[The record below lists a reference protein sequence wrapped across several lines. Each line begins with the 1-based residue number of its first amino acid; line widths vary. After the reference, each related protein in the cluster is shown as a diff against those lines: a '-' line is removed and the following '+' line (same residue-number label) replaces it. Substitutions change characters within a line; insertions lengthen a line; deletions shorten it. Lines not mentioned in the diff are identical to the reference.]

1 MRRLTNRRWRM
12 TDKLT
17 QKHLLHG
24 TQEYEIVDDL
34 LRVTTSRPL
43 QGRKVLDFVL
53 ATLNPEPVRKKNHLE
68 FYGRVKCGPMLSLVV
83 DKPDPASFNAFVE
96 TLKTKIGAEYGAFT
110 GNQDLADR

>member
-1 MRRLTNRRWRM
+1 M

-17 QKHLLHG
+17 QKSLLHG

-34 LRVTTSRPL
+34 LRVTTSGPL
-43 QGRKVLDFVL
+43 KGRKVLDFVL
-53 ATLNPEPVRKKNHLE
+53 ATLNPEPVVNKDRLE

-96 TLKTKIGAEYGAFT
+96 TLKTKIGEEYGAFT
-110 GNQDLADR
+110 GDRDLAR